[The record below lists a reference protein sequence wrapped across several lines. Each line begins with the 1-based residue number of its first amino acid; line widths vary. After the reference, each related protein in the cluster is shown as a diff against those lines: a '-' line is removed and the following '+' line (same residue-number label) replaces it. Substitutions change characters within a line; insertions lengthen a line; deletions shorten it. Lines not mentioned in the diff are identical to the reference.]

1 MKTDTMVD
9 NNLEKRQYLSTAELL
24 DMMRISRPTLYKLLK
39 HEKDFP
45 KPIFLGKRKMIF
57 NLKSIKNW
65 LKERGDE

>member
-24 DMMRISRPTLYKLLK
+24 DMMRISRPTLHKLLK

-45 KPIFLGKRKMIF
+45 KPIFLSKRKMIF

-65 LKERGDE
+65 LKKRGDE